1 MSASRERKKR
11 QELAAEGKSPKQLK
25 REAEKKAKKRRTV
38 ISIICIALVLAICL
52 GLLYGFVIRPN
63 TAPRST
69 VALRTGSHELNAV
82 DFGYYY
88 YDAINSFYQNYGAYL
103 TYFMSD
109 ASQPIDQQIYNEET
123 GETWADYFMQSAAES
138 AKYDYAVYDEAVAN
152 GYKLSAEGEQEIQ
165 DGMKTLE
172 ESVKENGYKS
182 LNDYFKQAYGK
193 GCSKNSYI
201 AYQRIRE
208 TAEEYAKKV
217 DSERTYTDEEIQ
229 AKDDEN
235 PGQYSLV
242 TYRAY
247 YLITNNYLPEEEE
260 TDEETEEEEE
270 LDEEAKA
277 AAEEAEAAAKA
288 EAFETLKADA
298 EKMAAAS
305 KGNETKY
312 TEMALELATEGAKS
326 TYENP
331 DSTLN
336 SNVSYD
342 DSNSLFVDWLFDEA
356 RKEGDVTVVEDG
368 DSGAY
373 VLYFLSL
380 DRNDYNTV
388 NVRHILISPEK
399 DEDSDE
405 DGTNDTASEASDAAA
420 KAKAEQILADW
431 KAGAATEESF
441 AALADE
447 NSADSPEGGL
457 YENVYHNQMV
467 QEFNDWCFDPARKA
481 GDTDIVKTSYGY
493 HIMYFV
499 GEGENYRRAQIID
512 DLKESD
518 YDDWADKLTEDKVAE
533 LVDAG
538 IKYLRTDLVLGS
550 AA

>member
-11 QELAAEGKSPKQLK
+11 QELAAEGKSPKQL
-25 REAEKKAKKRRTV
+25 RRAAEAKAKKKRTI
-38 ISIICIALVLAICL
+38 ISIICIALVLAIGL
-52 GLLYGFVIRPN
+52 GCLYGYVIRPN
-63 TAPRST
+63 TAPRRA
-69 VALRTGSHELNAV
+69 VALRTGDHELSAV

-88 YDAINSFYQNYGAYL
+88 YDSINSFYQNYGSYL
-103 TYFMSD
+103 SYFMSD
-109 ASQPIDQQIYNEET
+109 ASQPIDQQVYNEDT
-123 GETWADYFMQSAAES
+123 GETWADYFLQSAAES
-138 AKYDYAVYDEAVAN
+138 AKYDYAVYDAAKAA

-172 ESVKENGYKS
+172 ESVKNNGFKS
-182 LNDYFKQAYGK
+182 LNDYFKQVYGK
-193 GCSKNSYI
+193 GCSKDSYI

-217 DSERTYTDEEIQ
+217 DAERTYTDEEIQ

-247 YLITNNYLPEEEE
+247 YLSTNNYLPEDEE
-260 TDEETEEEEE
+260 TDEESEEE
-270 LDEEAKA
+270 LDEEAQA

-298 EKMAAAS
+298 EKMVAAS
-305 KGNETKY
+305 KGNEDKY
-312 TEMALELATEGAKS
+312 VDMALELATEGAKS
-326 TYENP
+326 TYENR
-331 DSTLN
+331 DATLN

-342 DSNSLFVDWLFDEA
+342 NSNSLFVDWLFDES
-356 RKEGDVTVVEDG
+356 RKEGDVTSVEDSDNG
-368 DSGAY
+368 VY

-380 DRNDYNTV
+380 DRNEYNTV
-388 NVRHILISPEK
+388 NVRHILIAPEQ

-457 YENVYHNQMV
+457 YEGVYHNQMV
-467 QEFNDWCFDPARKA
+467 QEFNDWCFDPARKP
-481 GDTDIVKTSYGY
+481 GDTDIVKTTYGY

-499 GEGENYRRAQIID
+499 GEGDTYRRVQIID
-512 DLKESD
+512 DLKSSD
-518 YDDWADKLTEDKVAE
+518 YDDWTDELTSERVAALDE
-533 LVDAG
+533 AG
-538 IKYLRTDLVLGS
+538 TKYLRTDLVLGS
-550 AA
+550 ST

>member
-25 REAEKKAKKRRTV
+25 KAAEKKAKRKRTIIGV
-38 ISIICIALVLAICL
+38 IAAVLALAVGL
-52 GLLYGFVIRPN
+52 GCLYGFVIRPN
-63 TAPRST
+63 TAPRRA
-69 VALRTGSHELNAV
+69 VALRTGDHELSAV

-88 YDAINSFYQNYGAYL
+88 YDTINTFYNNYGSYL

-109 ASQPIDQQIYNEET
+109 ASQPIDQQVYDQDT

-138 AKYDYAVYDEAVAN
+138 AKYDYAVYDAAKAA
-152 GYKLSAEGEQEIQ
+152 GYTLSAEGEQEIQ
-165 DGMKTLE
+165 DNMKTLE
-172 ESVKENGYKS
+172 TSVKENGFKS
-182 LNDYFKQAYGK
+182 LNDYFKQVYGK
-193 GCSKNSYI
+193 GCTKNSYI
-201 AYQRIRE
+201 AYQRIRQ
-208 TAEEYAKKV
+208 TASEYAKKI
-217 DSERTYTDEEIQ
+217 DAERTYSDEEIQ

-235 PGQYSLV
+235 PGKYSLV

-247 YLITNNYLPEEEE
+247 YLSTNNYLPEEEKS
-260 TDEETEEEEE
+260 DEESEEE

-288 EAFETLKADA
+288 EAFKTLKADA
-298 EKMAAAS
+298 DKMASAS

-336 SNVSYD
+336 SNVTYD
-342 DSNSLFVDWLFDEA
+342 NSNSLFVDWLFDDA
-356 RKEGDVTVVEDG
+356 RKEGDVTVVEDS
-368 DSGAY
+368 DNGAY

-380 DRNDYNTV
+380 DKNDYNTV
-388 NVRHILISPEK
+388 NVRHILIAPEQ
-399 DEDSDE
+399 DEDSDG
-405 DGTNDTASEASDAAA
+405 DGTNDAASDASDAAA
-420 KAKAEQILADW
+420 KAKAEQLLADW

-457 YENVYHNQMV
+457 YEGVYHNQMV
-467 QEFNDWCFDPARKA
+467 EEFNDWCFDPARKP
-481 GDTDIVKTSYGY
+481 GDTDIVKTTYGY

-512 DLKESD
+512 DLKSSD
-518 YDDWADKLTEDKVAE
+518 YDDWTDELTSERVAALDE
-533 LVDAG
+533 AG
-538 IKYLRTDLVLGS
+538 TKYLRTDLVLGS